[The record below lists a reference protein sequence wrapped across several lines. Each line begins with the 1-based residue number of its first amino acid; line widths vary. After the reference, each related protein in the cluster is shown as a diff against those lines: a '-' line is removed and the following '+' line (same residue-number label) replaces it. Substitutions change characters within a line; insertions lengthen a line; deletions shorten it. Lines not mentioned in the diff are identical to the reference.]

1 MSEDKK
7 RIHVVINP
15 ASGQDEPILNTL
27 NDMFNK
33 HDIDWSASI
42 TKKYGDATEFA
53 RKAAESGGD
62 NERRT
67 ITMTTSSDTRTV
79 TITKAQEM
87 YVSWYVDVLIYTVV
101 LNLFVEYSEA
111 VKIDSF
117 TLSVLTALLLK
128 LILVFLERIE
138 GRVHH
143 YFEQKAGTVWK
154 VVGFVVTITIL
165 ILGKL
170 FILEAVNFVFGDRVE
185 LGHFVEVL
193 VLILAMIVTRAIAV
207 WFYKRLGNDDEAE
220 QGF

>member
-1 MSEDKK
+1 MKTPQLTSL
-7 RIHVVINP
+7 P
-15 ASGQDEPILNTL
+15 G
-27 NDMFNK
+27 
-33 HDIDWSASI
+33 SA
-42 TKKYGDATEFA
+42 T
-53 RKAAESGGD
+53 AESGGD
-62 NERRT
+62 DEKRRK
-67 ITMTTSSDTRTV
+67 TMTTSSDTRTV
-79 TITKAQEM
+79 TITKAQEA

-117 TLSVLTALLLK
+117 TISILTALLLK

-207 WFYKRLGNDDEAE
+207 WFYKRLGTGDEAE

>member
-1 MSEDKK
+1 
-7 RIHVVINP
+7 
-15 ASGQDEPILNTL
+15 
-27 NDMFNK
+27 
-33 HDIDWSASI
+33 
-42 TKKYGDATEFA
+42 
-53 RKAAESGGD
+53 
-62 NERRT
+62 
-67 ITMTTSSDTRTV
+67 MTTSSDTRTV
-79 TITKAQEM
+79 TITKAQEA

-117 TLSVLTALLLK
+117 TISILTALLLK

-165 ILGKL
+165 IVGKL

-207 WFYKRLGNDDEAE
+207 WFYKRLGNDDEVE